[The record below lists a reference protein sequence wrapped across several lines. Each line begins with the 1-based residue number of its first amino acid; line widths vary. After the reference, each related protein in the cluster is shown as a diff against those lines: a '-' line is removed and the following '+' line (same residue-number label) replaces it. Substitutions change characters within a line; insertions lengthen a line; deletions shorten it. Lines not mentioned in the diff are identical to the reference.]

1 MRACINANGEPR
13 QIRRRRNF
21 VPRWTRPRQ
30 IHCLLVGLVCSL
42 LLLGAAEPAL
52 TENPATGAKPK
63 PESVPEQDPNLPN
76 GTASSL
82 SNGRALSLSNGP
94 DAPPPSPAAPEDAL
108 LSENLLVPQQKAK
121 GTQVKDYR
129 LQIDT
134 ARQLRRAEDFAGA
147 TRMLVT
153 LLEEQPPPEI
163 KRSALF
169 ELALASADQK
179 KYPRAQQILAQY
191 IKLFPE
197 DPTIPEVLLRQ
208 GLIFRQMGAHQM
220 ALAKFYGV
228 MNSALNLKLDQ
239 FDYYKRLV
247 LQAQAEIADTY
258 YLQGKFAEAADY
270 FGRILKQDASE
281 LDRGQVQFK
290 LIRCLAN
297 LERHA
302 EVVTQCEAFFVKHR
316 QAPEFP
322 ELRFI
327 CASSLKRLGRS
338 GDALGQVLTLLESQ
352 QRSAATNPENWSYWQ
367 QRAGN
372 EIANQL
378 YLEGDYL
385 HALEIYTQL
394 VMLDTSVAWQLPVQ
408 YQIGLIYERLNQPQK
423 ATDAFNAV
431 TAREKEVAGPAG
443 TPTLKTVVE
452 MAKWRR
458 DNLTW
463 QRRAELAVQSLH
475 LSAVPPSSGT
485 VATPASS
492 SPSSPIS
499 APRSQARP

>member
-378 YLEGDYL
+378 YQDGDFIN
-385 HALEIYTQL
+385 ALQVYQQL
-394 VMLDTSVAWQLPVQ
+394 AGLNKSPEWQIPVW
-408 YQIGLIYERLNQPQK
+408 YQIGLVFENLKQPAK
-423 ATDAFNAV
+423 AIEMYDKLI
-431 TAREKEVAGPAG
+431 ARELEALAKAPNAASKQVA
-443 TPTLKTVVE
+443 E
-452 MAKWRR
+452 MAAWRKQCLNWENVAQAANQRLQKPEEKR
-458 DNLTW
+458 D
-463 QRRAELAVQSLH
+463 SL
-475 LSAVPPSSGT
+475 
-485 VATPASS
+485 
-492 SPSSPIS
+492 
-499 APRSQARP
+499 